1 MRMPRCGSSS
11 CLESRDTMEVA
22 VAKHSFSDPIRLS
35 KTPRLVVMSGSAD
48 LSTKAQGGHL
58 SSVFEDNFT

>member
-1 MRMPRCGSSS
+1 
-11 CLESRDTMEVA
+11 MEVA